1 MYYVHEEDNMNNRQL
16 ITLALRE
23 ASNGRIVAYASVFD
37 VVSQSGIIIRKGAF
51 AQSLDTLKTN
61 GYLLYNHDRD
71 GLPMGIIESA
81 QEDDYGLLITAQFHS
96 HPQAQALRQIVEER
110 IAAGVEVSM
119 SIAFYVDGY
128 EQDSEG
134 HVIVTQ
140 AQIVECSI
148 VLFPDNPEARVITVQ
163 ERKPLREQIREAI
176 SMIEAATFEASYT
189 SNRIKAL
196 AQLRKQE
203 NRDISN
209 ETKSIIETLSQHV
222 ERLQAA
228 LASIAQDLDASV
240 HSTKQE
246 TFDISE
252 YVKLFEYELT

>member
-1 MYYVHEEDNMNNRQL
+1 MNNRQL

-96 HPQAQALRQIVEER
+96 HPQAQSLRQIVEER
-110 IAAGVEVSM
+110 IAAGVNVSM

-163 ERKPLREQIREAI
+163 ERKPLREQIRDAI
-176 SMIEAATFEASYT
+176 SAIEAATFEASYT
-189 SNRIKAL
+189 TNRIKAL

-203 NRDISN
+203 NRDVSD
-209 ETKSIIETLSQHV
+209 ETKTTIEVLSQHV

-228 LASIAQDLDASV
+228 LASIAHDLDASI
-240 HSTKQE
+240 HLTNQE
-246 TFDISE
+246 AFDINE
-252 YVKLFEYELT
+252 YVKLFEFELT

>member
-1 MYYVHEEDNMNNRQL
+1 MNNRQL

-81 QEDDYGLLITAQFHS
+81 QEDDYGLLVTAQFHS

-119 SIAFYVDGY
+119 SIAFYVDAY

-163 ERKPLREQIREAI
+163 ERKPLREQIRDAI
-176 SMIEAATFEASYT
+176 SAIEAATFEASYT

-203 NRDISN
+203 NRDISD
-209 ETKSIIETLSQHV
+209 ETKSTIETLSQHV

-228 LASIAQDLDASV
+228 LASIAQDLDASI
-240 HSTKQE
+240 HPTKQE
-246 TFDISE
+246 AFDINE
-252 YVKLFEYELT
+252 YVKLFEYELP

>member
-1 MYYVHEEDNMNNRQL
+1 MDNRQL
-16 ITLALRE
+16 ITLALKE

-37 VVSQSGIIIRKGAF
+37 VVSQSGIIIRRGAF
-51 AQSLDTLKTN
+51 AQSLDTLKIN

-110 IAAGVEVSM
+110 IAAGVDVSM
-119 SIAFYVDGY
+119 SIAFFVDGY

-148 VLFPDNPEARVITVQ
+148 VLFPDNPAARVITVQ
-163 ERKPLREQIREAI
+163 ERKPLREQIRDAI
-176 SMIEAATFEASYT
+176 SIIEAATFEASYT

-203 NRDISN
+203 NRDISD
-209 ETKSIIETLSQHV
+209 ETKTTIEVLSQHI

-228 LASIAQDLDASV
+228 LASIAQELDASI
-240 HSTKQE
+240 HQTKQE
-246 TFDISE
+246 AFDIDE
-252 YVKLFEYELT
+252 FVKLFEFELQ

>member
-1 MYYVHEEDNMNNRQL
+1 MNNRQL

-51 AQSLDTLKTN
+51 AQSLDTLRTN

-119 SIAFYVDGY
+119 SIAFFIDVY
-128 EQDSEG
+128 EQDSDG

-163 ERKPLREQIREAI
+163 ERKPLREQIRESI
-176 SMIEAATFEASYT
+176 SAIEAATFEASYT
-189 SNRIKAL
+189 ANRVKAL
-196 AQLRKQE
+196 AQLRQQE
-203 NRDISN
+203 NRDISD
-209 ETKSIIETLSQHV
+209 ETKTTIETLSQHI

-228 LASIAQDLDASV
+228 LASIALQLDASI
-240 HSTKQE
+240 HTAKQE
-246 TFDISE
+246 AFDIDE
-252 YVKLFEYELT
+252 YVKLFEYELQ

>member
-1 MYYVHEEDNMNNRQL
+1 MNNRQL
-16 ITLALRE
+16 ITLALKE

-96 HPQAQALRQIVEER
+96 YPQAQALRQIVEER
-110 IAAGVEVSM
+110 IAAGVDVSM
-119 SIAFYVDGY
+119 SIAFYVDAY

-163 ERKPLREQIREAI
+163 ERKPLREQIRDAI
-176 SMIEAATFEASYT
+176 SAIEAATFEASYT
-189 SNRIKAL
+189 ANRIKAL

-203 NRDISN
+203 NRDISD

-228 LASIAQDLDASV
+228 LASLAHDLDASV
-240 HSTKQE
+240 HEIKQE
-246 TFDISE
+246 AFDINE
-252 YVKLFEYELT
+252 YVKLFEFELT

>member
-1 MYYVHEEDNMNNRQL
+1 MNNRQL

-119 SIAFYVDGY
+119 SIAFYVDAY

-163 ERKPLREQIREAI
+163 ERKPLREQIRDAI
-176 SMIEAATFEASYT
+176 SAIEAATFEASYT
-189 SNRIKAL
+189 ANRVKAL

-228 LASIAQDLDASV
+228 LASIAQDLDASI
-240 HSTKQE
+240 HPTKQE
-246 TFDISE
+246 AFDIE
-252 YVKLFEYELT
+252 EFVKLFELELP

>member
-1 MYYVHEEDNMNNRQL
+1 MDNRQL

-37 VVSQSGIIIRKGAF
+37 VVSQSGIVIRKGAF

-81 QEDDYGLLITAQFHS
+81 QEDDYGLLVTAQFHS

-176 SMIEAATFEASYT
+176 SAIEAATFEASYT
-189 SNRIKAL
+189 ANRIKAL
-196 AQLRKQE
+196 ARLRKQE
-203 NRDISN
+203 NRDVSD
-209 ETKSIIETLSQHV
+209 ETKSTIETLSQHV

-246 TFDISE
+246 AFDISE
-252 YVKLFEYELT
+252 YVKLLEFELQ

>member
-1 MYYVHEEDNMNNRQL
+1 MNNRQL

-81 QEDDYGLLITAQFHS
+81 QEDDYGLLVTAQFHS

-163 ERKPLREQIREAI
+163 ERKPLREQIRDAI
-176 SMIEAATFEASYT
+176 SAIEAATFEASYT
-189 SNRIKAL
+189 ANRIKAL
-196 AQLRKQE
+196 ARLRKQE
-203 NRDISN
+203 NRDISD
-209 ETKSIIETLSQHV
+209 ETKSTIETLSQHV

-228 LASIAQDLDASV
+228 LASIAQDLDASI
-240 HSTKQE
+240 HPNKQKA
-246 TFDISE
+246 FDIE
-252 YVKLFEYELT
+252 EFVKLFEYELT

>member
-1 MYYVHEEDNMNNRQL
+1 MDNRQL
-16 ITLALRE
+16 ITLALKE

-37 VVSQSGIIIRKGAF
+37 VVSQSGIIIRRGAF
-51 AQSLDTLKTN
+51 AQSLDTLKIN

-110 IAAGVEVSM
+110 IAAGVDVSM
-119 SIAFYVDGY
+119 SIAFYVDAY

-148 VLFPDNPEARVITVQ
+148 VLYPDNPAARVITVQ
-163 ERKPLREQIREAI
+163 ERKPLREQIRDAI
-176 SMIEAATFEASYT
+176 SVIEAATFEASYT
-189 SNRIKAL
+189 TNRIKAL
-196 AQLRKQE
+196 AQLRRQE
-203 NRDISN
+203 NRDISD
-209 ETKSIIETLSQHV
+209 ETKSTIETLSQHV

-228 LASIAQDLDASV
+228 LASIAHDLDASV
-240 HSTKQE
+240 HETKQE
-246 TFDISE
+246 AFDINE
-252 YVKLFEYELT
+252 YVKLFEYELQ